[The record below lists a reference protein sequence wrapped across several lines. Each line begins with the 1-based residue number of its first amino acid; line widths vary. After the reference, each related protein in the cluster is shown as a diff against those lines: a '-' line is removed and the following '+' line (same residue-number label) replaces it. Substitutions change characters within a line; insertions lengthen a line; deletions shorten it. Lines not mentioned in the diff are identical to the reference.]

1 MRASKIVPVL
11 QESNALEIGT
21 YVRIDNIDDDM
32 HDKKGIFKGHFQH
45 VNGIRSLI
53 VLEDNNKNFY
63 TFPENLKKA

>member
-32 HDKKGIFKGHFQH
+32 HDKKGVFKGNFQH

-53 VLEDNNKNFY
+53 VLEDNNNKFY